1 MRVLVPL
8 AEGFEEIEAV
18 TIIDVLRRADIE
30 VVTAGVEGKTAR
42 GSHDIV
48 VSAESE
54 ISDIDGSDFDA
65 VVLPGGMP
73 GSANLRENSRVISI
87 IRDIDG
93 RNGTVAALCAAPIVL
108 AEAGLLNE
116 REVTCFP
123 GFEKDLHGAHYTGEP
138 VVVDGNIITGKG
150 PGCAIPFALKLVEVL
165 SGKETADRLKKTMQ
179 VYWM

>member
-30 VVTAGVEGKTAR
+30 VVTAGVKGRNVR

-54 ISDIDGSDFDA
+54 ISEIDVSDFDA
-65 VVLPGGMP
+65 VILPGGMP

-87 IRDIDG
+87 VRDIHG

-108 AEAGLLNE
+108 AEAGILKE
-116 REVTCFP
+116 KEVTCFP
-123 GFEKDLHGAHYTGEP
+123 GFEKDLRGANCTGEP
-138 VVVDGNIITGKG
+138 VMVDGNIITGKG
-150 PGCAIPFALKLVEVL
+150 PGCAIPFSLKLVEVL
-165 SGKETADRLKKTMQ
+165 SGKETADQLKKTMQ